1 MRNILKVAVVVIVAI
16 LLSASTYV
24 LFFTDVIDN
33 DEADDEA
40 PTIDTIT
47 GDTTGT
53 TGKITTVSVTF
64 SDNVEITEAILYY
77 KPSSDENWRNKSI
90 INGSADIQ
98 IPSDSTEDWYYYIVI
113 DDEAGNGPIGDPSTD
128 GSTYYTITVT
138 NPVED
143 LEHFVLVEEATATW
157 CNNCPKVSEILHELY
172 TSGTTNFYYVSM
184 IQDYKTKAEDRLVQD
199 YNIYGYPTVY
209 IDGGYDVLTG
219 TDYDSSFLDEK
230 ISNAENR
237 DVPEIAVNVT
247 TNIDESNNEIDVEIL
262 IDNYESET
270 YTGRL
275 KVYLTEKISVANY
288 DGNPYHFGFLDFIAD
303 EEVSITSSS
312 QKKVTKSYDISDID
326 VDNLMII
333 AVVFNSESIQKY
345 SNPVDNEK
353 PFNAYY
359 ADAADGTTVVVGGNL
374 PPGVGITSPQFG
386 MIYFNGRIIG
396 TRVLNIMQLSH
407 FNRTILFG
415 STKIFSV
422 QVEDDSGIDKVEFY
436 IDGELIDTIEEA
448 PYNITYKK
456 IIRSILL
463 KKHTFE
469 VIVYDDEGKTS
480 SASIEFKARL

>member
-33 DEADDEA
+33 GEADDEA

-64 SDNVEITEAILYY
+64 SDNVEVTGAILYY
-77 KPSSDENWRNKSI
+77 KTVSASDWSSTSI
-90 INGSADIQ
+90 LNRSVDLS
-98 IPSDSTEDWYYYIVI
+98 IPSDSDEDWYYYVTI
-113 DDEAGNGPIGDPSTD
+113 DDAAGNGPVGDPSTD
-128 GSTYYTITVT
+128 GSKYYTITVT

-143 LEHFVLVEEATATW
+143 LKHFVFIEEGTATW

-199 YNIYGYPTVY
+199 YNIWGYPTVY
-209 IDGGYDVLTG
+209 IDGGYEVLTG

-262 IDNYESET
+262 IDSYESET

-288 DGNPYHFGFLDFIAD
+288 DGDPYHFGFLNFIVNED
-303 EEVSITSSS
+303 ISITSSS
-312 QKKVTKSYDISDID
+312 QKKVTKSYEISDID

-359 ADAADGTTVVVGGNL
+359 ADAADGTTVVAGGNL
-374 PPGVGITSPQFG
+374 PPAVGITSPQLG
-386 MIYFNGRIIG
+386 MFYLNGNVRG
-396 TRVLNIMQLSH
+396 TRLLNALQMSH
-407 FNRTILFG
+407 FNQTKLFG
-415 STKIFSV
+415 ITKIFSV
-422 QVEDDSGIDKVEFY
+422 QAEDDSGIDKVEFY
-436 IDGELIDTIEEA
+436 IDGELIVTIEEE
-448 PYNITYKK
+448 PYEYTYTKFM
-456 IIRSILL
+456 RTILM
-463 KKHTFE
+463 KQHTLE
-469 VIVYDDEGKTS
+469 VIAYDDEGKTS
-480 SASIEFKARL
+480 TASIEFKARL